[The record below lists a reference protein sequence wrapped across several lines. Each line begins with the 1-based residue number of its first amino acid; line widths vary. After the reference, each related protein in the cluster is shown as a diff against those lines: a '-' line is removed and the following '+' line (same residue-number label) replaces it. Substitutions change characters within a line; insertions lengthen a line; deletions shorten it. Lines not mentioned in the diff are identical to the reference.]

1 MTEGGNDRGRERRL
15 SRFFVYHA
23 QETMTSPSVTG
34 GTINPCRL
42 VRTLR
47 TIDAAEDFAVAVSQW
62 LRSSNR
68 SCAHAD
74 QLRRAADSV
83 SANLI
88 DGYGRGPG
96 ADRLRL
102 YRIGKAECE
111 EALGW
116 LRKSRSL
123 AEIAP
128 KDFHRLSN
136 RGIVIVRMINA
147 LMN

>member
-1 MTEGGNDRGRERRL
+1 MPPRG
-15 SRFFVYHA
+15 
-23 QETMTSPSVTG
+23 
-34 GTINPCRL
+34 
-42 VRTLR
+42 TLR
-47 TIDAAEDFAVAVSQW
+47 AIDAAEEFAVNVTQW
-62 LRSSNR
+62 LAATAKA
-68 SCAHAD
+68 CAHAD

-83 SANLI
+83 SSNLI
-88 DGYGRGPG
+88 EGYGRGPG

-102 YRIGKAECE
+102 YRISKAECE

-116 LRKSRSL
+116 LRKSQGLR
-123 AEIAP
+123 EIAP

>member
-1 MTEGGNDRGRERRL
+1 MPPRG
-15 SRFFVYHA
+15 
-23 QETMTSPSVTG
+23 
-34 GTINPCRL
+34 
-42 VRTLR
+42 TLR
-47 TIDAAEDFAVAVSQW
+47 TIDAAEEFAVAVSQW
-62 LRSSNR
+62 LRSSGVP
-68 SCAHAD
+68 CAHAD

-128 KDFHRLSN
+128 NDFHRLSN

>member
-1 MTEGGNDRGRERRL
+1 MPPRG
-15 SRFFVYHA
+15 
-23 QETMTSPSVTG
+23 
-34 GTINPCRL
+34 
-42 VRTLR
+42 TLR

-62 LRSSNR
+62 LRSSAWP
-68 SCAHAD
+68 CAHAD

-102 YRIGKAECE
+102 YRISKAECE

-123 AEIAP
+123 DEIGP